1 MIHIQNKIYG
11 RMMMAMMLMAVM
23 LLAACSSGSGD
34 APEIPQAEATTAPI
48 ILTISTP
55 KPSSQTAN
63 ARVGDPGE
71 DSNETYDDW
80 NRLTIIVAYKEKTQG
95 EGIVDPNPQK
105 MIYSDTFT
113 KADFDS
119 QQDVIHKESTLSP
132 SSLVPGYHEYTM
144 YLPLGTVNVYAVTYS
159 VNEENATQ
167 PNSKLNFDI
176 STDEK
181 LNALIQGNK
190 DNITAL
196 KISNDYA
203 GGPEIDKP
211 KFLSVATGY
220 AQIIKPGAAN
230 NGSRDLTVSKGN
242 DMEMKQYWQ
251 MKLTRLATKLDIQ
264 WDAKSAYDKKDDQGN
279 LVYTDVKVSDFT
291 YNGGATG
298 LAENEKSGYGRLF
311 PSLQTATA
319 AAIGGSKTFVN
330 TSEISKR
337 NGRQYHY
344 FYPDGSKTPSIT
356 FSLTT
361 QKEGESTEE
370 KKDYTFKFDE
380 SQVLP
385 LQQGAWYK
393 INTTIKGQ
401 STANT
406 TITIGNSSN

>member
-1 MIHIQNKIYG
+1 MIKIQNHRHGWI
-11 RMMMAMMLMAVM
+11 AMMLMVAI
-23 LLAACSSGSGD
+23 LLAGCSSGSSD
-34 APEIPQAEATTAPI
+34 ATDTPKIEATTAPI

-55 KPSSQTAN
+55 KPNSQTAN
-63 ARVGDPGE
+63 SRVGDPGK
-71 DSNETYDDW
+71 DANETYDDW

-95 EGIVDPNPQK
+95 VGIVDPNPEK

-119 QQDVIHKESTLSP
+119 DKDVIHKESTLSP

-159 VNEENATQ
+159 VNEENATK
-167 PNSKLNFDI
+167 PNDKLNFDI

-181 LNALIQGNK
+181 LNTLINGNTA
-190 DNITAL
+190 NITAL

-203 GGPEIDKP
+203 GGPDIDKQ

-220 AQIIKPGAAN
+220 AQIVKPGAAN
-230 NGSRDLTVSKGN
+230 NGSRDLAITKGN

-264 WDAKSAYDKKDDQGN
+264 WDAKSAYEKKDDQGN
-279 LVYTDVKVSDFT
+279 LVYTDVKVSDFA
-291 YNGGATG
+291 YNGGATN

-311 PSLQTATA
+311 PSLQSATA
-319 AAIGGSKTFVN
+319 EAIGGTKTFTN

-380 SQVLP
+380 SNVLP

-406 TITIGNSSN
+406 TITIGNNVTD

>member
-1 MIHIQNKIYG
+1 MIMIKIQDMKWL
-11 RMMMAMMLMAVM
+11 AMMLMAVV

-34 APEIPQAEATTAPI
+34 APEIPQTEATTAPI

-55 KPSSQTAN
+55 KPSSQTVN

-71 DSNETYDDW
+71 DPNETYDDW

-95 EGIVDPNPQK
+95 VGIVDPNPEK

-119 QQDVIHKESTLSP
+119 DKDVIHKESTLSP

-167 PNSKLNFDI
+167 KNDKLNFDI

-181 LNALIQGNK
+181 LNTLINSNK

-203 GGPEIDKP
+203 GGPEIDKQ

-220 AQIIKPGAAN
+220 AQIVKPGKED

-264 WDAKSAYDKKDDQGN
+264 WDAKSAYDKKDDLGN

-319 AAIGGSKTFVN
+319 TAIGGTKTFVN
-330 TSEISKR
+330 TSKISKR

-344 FYPDGSKTPSIT
+344 FYPDGSKNPSIT

-361 QKEGESTEE
+361 QKESESTEE

-380 SQVLP
+380 SNVLP

>member
-1 MIHIQNKIYG
+1 
-11 RMMMAMMLMAVM
+11 MMLMAVV
-23 LLAACSSGSGD
+23 LLAGCSSGSGD
-34 APEIPQAEATTAPI
+34 AADAPQVEATTAPI
-48 ILTISTP
+48 ILTIATP
-55 KPSSQTAN
+55 THENQTQN
-63 ARVGDPGE
+63 SRVGDPGVDNPE
-71 DSNETYDDW
+71 NGNDW

-95 EGIVDPNPQK
+95 VGIVDPYPNK

-113 KADFDS
+113 KEEFDS
-119 QQDVIHKESTLSP
+119 QKDVVHKESTLSP

-144 YLPLGTVNVYAVTYS
+144 YLPLGTVNVYGITYS
-159 VNEENATQ
+159 VNEEGDATK
-167 PNSKLNFDI
+167 NDKLTFDI

-181 LNALIQGNK
+181 LNALINSDK
-190 DNITAL
+190 SKITSL
-196 KISNDYA
+196 TISNDYA
-203 GGPEIDKP
+203 GDDLK
-211 KFLSVATGY
+211 KFLSIATGY
-220 AQIIKPGAAN
+220 ARIVKPNTGTD
-230 NGSRDLTVSKGN
+230 GSRDLTVSKGN

-264 WDAKSAYDKKDDQGN
+264 WDAKSAYDKKDDLGN

-319 AAIGGSKTFVN
+319 TAIGGTKTFVN
-330 TSEISKR
+330 TSKISKR

-344 FYPDGSKTPSIT
+344 FYPDGSKNPSIT

-361 QKEGESTEE
+361 QKESESTEE

-380 SQVLP
+380 SNVLP

>member
-1 MIHIQNKIYG
+1 MIMIKIQYMKWL
-11 RMMMAMMLMAVM
+11 AMMLMAVV
-23 LLAACSSGSGD
+23 LLAGCSSGSGD

-55 KPSSQTAN
+55 KPSSQTVN

-71 DSNETYDDW
+71 DPNETYDDW

-95 EGIVDPNPQK
+95 VGIVDPNPKK

-119 QQDVIHKESTLSP
+119 DKDVIHKESTLSP

-167 PNSKLNFDI
+167 KNDKLNFDI

-203 GGPEIDKP
+203 GGPEIDKQ

-220 AQIIKPGAAN
+220 AQIVKPGKAD

-264 WDAKSAYDKKDDQGN
+264 WDAKSAYDKKDDLGN

-319 AAIGGSKTFVN
+319 TAIGGTKTFVN

-344 FYPDGSKTPSIT
+344 FYPDGSKNPSIT

-361 QKEGESTEE
+361 QKEDESTEE

-380 SQVLP
+380 SYVLP